1 MLPMDQNGQPCG
13 GLDFQC
19 QIKDGVKGL
28 ADSTLAQMAQ
38 AVTEGFGKM
47 VAWLGTFWVDVDVPP
62 LITANGG
69 ASTEVAFIQ
78 SNLWYW
84 TLSLAV
90 FGVLIGAGRMIYEQR
105 GEPLRQIV
113 VGLVRFILV
122 ASGAVTA
129 IQLLIVASDALAKSL
144 IDNSTNGAGFGAN
157 LLLMMPLTGSSGV
170 FLVILLGVTALITS
184 LLQLG
189 IMIGRVGA
197 LVLLA
202 GLFPTAA
209 AFTNTEAGKQWF
221 QRFVGW
227 TIAFIAYKP
236 VAALIYATAF
246 KLTGSDL
253 LGGGSES
260 GVKLLTGLGL
270 MVLALV
276 ALPALMRFATPMV
289 GAVAGGG
296 GGGAALGAM
305 AGSLAS
311 GAISKGLGGG
321 GGGRSGGHSS
331 SKTSNNSASKT
342 TKDATGAKSGP
353 TGGKSSQVGPQ
364 NSGNGAKNGATA
376 GAGNGAGAGS
386 GAASGRRAA
395 GAGAGASGAAAGGKA
410 AAAGGPVG
418 VAVAAG
424 AKAVKAGSDAAKG
437 VAESATGEGPS
448 GSKG

>member
-1 MLPMDQNGQPCG
+1 M
-13 GLDFQC
+13 
-19 QIKDGVKGL
+19 KEL
-28 ADSTLAQMAQ
+28 AGSALEQMAQ

-84 TLSLAV
+84 TLSLAI
-90 FGVLIGAGRMIYEQR
+90 FGVLIGAGRMIYERR
-105 GEPLRQIV
+105 GEPLQQIV

-129 IQLLIVASDALAKSL
+129 IQLLIVASDSLAKSL
-144 IDNSTNGAGFGAN
+144 IDNSTNGTGFGTN

-170 FLVILLGVTALITS
+170 FLVILLGVTALVTS

-197 LVLLA
+197 LVLLS

-209 AFTNTEAGKQWF
+209 SFTNTEAGKQWF

-227 TIAFIAYKP
+227 TLAFIAYKP

-246 KLTGSDL
+246 KLTGSDV
-253 LGGGSES
+253 LGGDKES

-276 ALPALMRFATPMV
+276 ALPALMRFAAPMV

-296 GGGAALGAM
+296 GGGAAMGAM

-311 GAISKGLGGG
+311 GAISKGLGGGG

-342 TKDATGAKSGP
+342 TKDASGAKSGP
-353 TGGKSSQVGPQ
+353 SGGKSSQVGPQ
-364 NSGNGAKNGATA
+364 NSGNGAKTGASA

-395 GAGAGASGAAAGGKA
+395 GAAAGASKGAGAAAGGAASGGA
-410 AAAGGPVG
+410 AAAGGPAG
-418 VAVAAG
+418 MAVAAG
-424 AKAVKAGSDAAKG
+424 AKAVKAGADVAKG